1 MESSPHIM
9 QKNKEGGFS
18 MTEKERDLFAY
29 VFEKFLYAPALRNEK
44 IKADGLKIVW
54 IDDVHKD
61 PAAQQ

>member
-1 MESSPHIM
+1 
-9 QKNKEGGFS
+9 

-54 IDDVHKD
+54 NDDVHKD